1 MARPCIGIAN
11 QGHAYHK
18 GNPQSPSMNRAECA
32 YASQHFLAF
41 LRQVGPIEA
50 AWAMNTVL
58 ETLMELPK
66 GADHVAAAQTALEE
80 ALAEFDELAPA
91 ANIEPAEGDIEPAEG
106 DGEASLT
113 EGSTPAASAK
123 QPAKKPGKA
132 S

>member
-1 MARPCIGIAN
+1 
-11 QGHAYHK
+11 
-18 GNPQSPSMNRAECA
+18 MNRAECA

-50 AWAMNTVL
+50 GWAMNTVL

-66 GADHVAAAQTALEE
+66 GADHVAAAETALEE
-80 ALAEFDELAPA
+80 SLAEFDELAPA
-91 ANIEPAEGDIEPAEG
+91 ASIEPAEG
-106 DGEASLT
+106 DGEALLA

-123 QPAKKPGKA
+123 KSGKA